1 MAGAKPRAARVERV
15 VVENARVKTF
25 MFDLE
30 LEAEPGQ
37 FVMLWLPGVDEKP
50 FALSYMPK
58 VGVSVARVGAF
69 TRRLHEIHEGE
80 TLGIRGPYGRGFRLP
95 GSDAAV
101 CLVAGGVGA
110 AALAPLAERLKASGA
125 KITTVLGAGSA
136 SELLFEK
143 RFSACGEVL
152 VCTDDGSKGRKALA
166 AALFSELLG
175 SRDFDAVYA
184 CGPELMIYEVARLC
198 EEHGIKMQAAVER
211 YMRCGIGICGSCAL
225 NGHRVCV
232 EGPVFDGRTLLRSEE
247 FASVR
252 RERSGRLTR
261 VR

>member
-1 MAGAKPRAARVERV
+1 MARAKPRAARVERI

-37 FVMLWLPGVDEKP
+37 FIMLWLPGVDEKP
-50 FALSYMPK
+50 FTLSYMPK

-69 TRRLHEIHEGE
+69 TQRLHEIREGE
-80 TLGIRGPYGRGFRLP
+80 MLGIRGPYGRGFSLSS
-95 GSDAAV
+95 SDADV

-110 AALAPLAERLKASGA
+110 AALAPLAETLKASGA
-125 KITTVLGAGSA
+125 KITTVLGAKSA
-136 SELLFEK
+136 SEILFEN
-143 RFSACGEVL
+143 RFLACGEVL
-152 VCTDDGSKGRKALA
+152 VCTDDGSKGRRGSAT
-166 AALFSELLG
+166 ALFSKLLE

-198 EEHGIKMQAAVER
+198 EERGIKMQAAVER
-211 YMRCGIGICGSCAL
+211 YMKCGIGICGSCVL
-225 NGHRVCV
+225 DGRRVCV
-232 EGPVFDGRTLLRSEE
+232 EGPVFDGKTLLMSEE

-261 VR
+261 VQ